1 MLPTSTV
8 YQALSAINLG
18 WIFWNMHSFDSQWI
32 YMSTWSSVRKFYTY
46 STVRYWDPP
55 SDVLSAV
62 MSDELMYLLIHKRNN
77 LKLTHAFNPI
87 MPLQVFWMKVKLKIA
102 SGMSIYL
109 ICWGQSVLFLW
120 LSFEKSRKEISS
132 RVNLQNLQYTMGIP
146 FCGWWQRNASACI

>member
-1 MLPTSTV
+1 MDLHEHLIFRPQILYLLHCPLLRSTV
-8 YQALSAINLG
+8 WRTFCCNVWLVN
-18 WIFWNMHSFDSQWI
+18 
-32 YMSTWSSVRKFYTY
+32 
-46 STVRYWDPP
+46 
-55 SDVLSAV
+55 
-62 MSDELMYLLIHKRNN
+62 YLLIYKRNN

-146 FCGWWQRNASACI
+146 FCGWWQRSASACI